1 MKYQNVED
9 ICDTDTCSSCMTG
22 IETCNIGNKAK
33 GNPRLFKSGK

>member
-1 MKYQNVED
+1 MKYQNVEE
-9 ICDTDTCSSCMTG
+9 ICDTDTYSSCMTG